1 MAIQAKTKTIVDVAQ
16 QARGFKVLVD
26 ALKAADLVETLQGKG
41 PFTVFAP
48 TDDAFDKLP
57 KETLNALLKPE
68 SKGKLR
74 NILQNHVVEGRMSA
88 GDVTGKQSIK
98 TVQGDSLRVRSKGD
112 IVRIGDATVTK
123 TDIKAENGV
132 IHAIDAVMLPNDK
145 KK

>member
-1 MAIQAKTKTIVDVAQ
+1 M
-16 QARGFKVLVD
+16 LVD
-26 ALKAADLVETLQGKG
+26 ALKAADLVETLKGKG

-88 GDVTGKQSIK
+88 GDVTGEQSIK

-112 IVRIGDATVTK
+112 IVRIGDATITK
-123 TDIKAENGV
+123 TDIEANNGI
-132 IHAIDAVMLPNDK
+132 IHAISAVMLPKDK
-145 KK
+145 K

>member
-68 SKGKLR
+68 GKGKLR

-88 GDVTGKQSIK
+88 GDVTGEQSIK
-98 TVQGDSLRVRSKGD
+98 TLQGSSLSVRSKGD

-132 IHAIDAVMLPNDK
+132 IHAIDAVMLPKDK
-145 KK
+145 K

>member
-16 QARGFKVLVD
+16 EARGFKVLVD

-112 IVRIGDATVTK
+112 IVRVGDATITK
-123 TDIKAENGV
+123 TDIKANNGV
-132 IHAIDAVMLPNDK
+132 IHAISAVMLPKDK
-145 KK
+145 K

>member
-16 QARGFKVLVD
+16 EAPGFKVLVD
-26 ALKAADLVETLQGKG
+26 ALKAADLVKTLQGKG

-48 TDDAFDKLP
+48 TDEAFNKLP
-57 KETLNALLKPE
+57 KETLNTLLKPE

-88 GDVTGKQSIK
+88 GDVTEKQSIQ

-123 TDIKAENGV
+123 TDIEAKNGV
-132 IHAIDAVMLPNDK
+132 IHAISAVMLPKDK
-145 KK
+145 K